1 MSVSKWAYLAERC
14 DGDYCCGDCDN
25 CPKSDENM
33 AIIAAEDKICEVCGK
48 TINEGYCIDDGLEYY
63 CSEECLRKK
72 YTEEEYEEM
81 YQAGA
86 AYWSEWEEN
95 T

>member
-1 MSVSKWAYLAERC
+1 MSVSRCAYTAEKC
-14 DGDYCCGDCDN
+14 DGDYCCGDCDR
-25 CPKSDENM
+25 CPK
-33 AIIAAEDKICEVCGK
+33 AETEERICNVCGK
-48 TINEGYCIDDGLEYY
+48 PIQEGYCIDNGLEYY

-72 YTEEEYEEM
+72 YTKEEYEELF
-81 YQAGA
+81 QAGA